1 MEVTGFKI
9 EPGADLTFATLIRIN
24 LSDANLFGANLT
36 EALTKEDL
44 SRANL
49 MGADLTN
56 G

>member
-1 MEVTGFKI
+1 VEVTGFKI

-24 LSDANLFGANLT
+24 LSDANLT

-56 G
+56 A